1 MFQKIKIPKYFQ
13 VFSLESYLKSA
24 KSSSPVRKP
33 LGANGFLP
41 INPSS
46 LSCQN
51 LISVSPSFQQSQTSW
66 SNLIQGKSS
75 KPSSTLLIIIP
86 ISSSSSMDLYR
97 FDTAPFNCCFF
108 LMKLSSEDP
117 DSTVFCSSSCNET
130 PLVFCE
136 SIVLNLRFTSGRALF
151 ASLWV

>member
-1 MFQKIKIPKYFQ
+1 QIFRLRLRLPVFQSYSNCSNASKLFVKHK
-13 VFSLESYLKSA
+13 VFYLKSD

-117 DSTVFCSSSCNET
+117 DSTVFCNSSCNKT
-130 PLVFCE
+130 
-136 SIVLNLRFTSGRALF
+136 TLF
-151 ASLWV
+151 F